1 MAIRT
6 ISLDLDAHLPISP
19 QKLRAHQSN
28 DVENIRIIKIGL
40 SRSSCGARAPLTRLI
55 SGISWIETQEGVVD
69 LRRNRDWDFAKTKKG
84 GFSLS
89 DFTRSDGVGLVHVC
103 RLPGDS
109 CNDTLSPLCM
119 FRKEGRIA
127 IPDVVGRYWRFSKH
141 CGRSAYLG
149 RYRSSQVRPCAY
161 FLMGSAHLRK
171 SRLLGCAQTNA
182 RRCTYR
188 THTAFSKNG
197 PSLRNLLIAL
207 RSESETKKQTD
218 RHARGLGNT

>member
-89 DFTRSDGVGLVHVC
+89 LILRGATGLGWYMFVAYPAILVMIHC
-103 RLPGDS
+103 RLSVCFVKRGE
-109 CNDTLSPLCM
+109 SP
-119 FRKEGRIA
+119 FRMSSVGIGVSRSIA
-127 IPDVVGRYWRFSKH
+127 GVP
-141 CGRSAYLG
+141 
-149 RYRSSQVRPCAY
+149 
-161 FLMGSAHLRK
+161 
-171 SRLLGCAQTNA
+171 
-182 RRCTYR
+182 
-188 THTAFSKNG
+188 HT
-197 PSLRNLLIAL
+197 
-207 RSESETKKQTD
+207 
-218 RHARGLGNT
+218 